1 MVYLNLHNLEVIIH
15 LLNHKV
21 FEPKEQ
27 KIIFQYDYVLD
38 YIHTFFE
45 NSSIYHQYANVDI
58 LDFVYVFQNI

>member
-27 KIIFQYDYVLD
+27 KIISSMIMYWIIFILFLKIHP
-38 YIHTFFE
+38 YIT
-45 NSSIYHQYANVDI
+45 NINVDI